1 MKRLLLSLLELGIRR
16 RPQLRAS
23 LVTHWQENDEV
34 LRTTLRANFNAAGL
48 QALMQ
53 VLEME
58 AAAETEL
65 ALSHPV
71 SEYHAGSAAALLRV
85 LGEVA
90 KTQIP
95 AEQARKEE

>member
-1 MKRLLLSLLELGIRR
+1 MKRLFHLWLGLGIRR

-23 LVTHWQENDEV
+23 LVTYWQDNDEV
-34 LRTTLRANFNAAGL
+34 LRTTLRANLKAAGM
-48 QALMQ
+48 QALLQ

-90 KTQIP
+90 KTQVVP
-95 AEQARKEE
+95 TPEKSE